1 MAEFFVICGRN
12 GTTDSYTTDDLETI
26 ADRILPSNAPRDVE
40 IIRDDGVISCTIN
53 APDSLPIHGASV
65 CLGQMI
71 PPREDWHEPG
81 SPRPDGSYGIARID
95 TDSVELVADVTA
107 SRTLFYRLF
116 DDLFVASTS
125 QRAIQHFADEV
136 VLDDVAIAWMISTGG
151 LGPEQTWDERVEQ
164 VLPHGSVRL
173 NRSTW
178 ELTEATQPATFEPTD
193 EPKSV
198 HHERLVTALDDTFE
212 ALELDTEHWE
222 LPLSGGLDSRE
233 ILFRLCDYEGLRT
246 ITWGTDAALDHPE
259 SDAVRARELAAAC
272 DVDHRYYTIPETSD
286 DVETVFERFVTA
298 GEGRIDHISGY
309 LDGFS
314 VFADLANRGIGGLIR
329 GDEGFG
335 WKTVGSPMG
344 VRQVTGAQ
352 MVEDYDA
359 FSSLSVPGVRRQE
372 FPKRLERTSGESLAT
387 WRDRLYHT
395 YRLPVILGA
404 LTALKTPYIEVVNPF
419 LTQRIL
425 ETVRRLPDELRTEKQ
440 LYAEYVR
447 GRSPDV
453 PVATESAN
461 PNEEQFLK
469 SDEAQAFLKSELDTD
484 HARKV
489 LGEDL
494 IEYVLGD
501 LKNENAYEK
510 VTSKLTLDTIKRQVG
525 NRLPK
530 SIIRRVESN
539 TPINRPAP
547 TMSCSRLAF
556 RLYIIDTMVN
566 NLSHD
571 ADYL

>member
-1 MAEFFVICGRN
+1 MAELLVVCGRN
-12 GTTDSYTTDDLETI
+12 GTTDTYTADDLETI

-40 IIRDDGVISCTIN
+40 IIRDDGVITCTIN

-71 PPREDWHEPG
+71 PPRENWHEPG
-81 SPRPDGSYGIARID
+81 SSRPDGSYGIVRTD

-107 SRTLFYRLF
+107 SRTLYYRLF

-125 QRAIQHFADEV
+125 QRAIGHFADDFI
-136 VLDDVAIAWMISTGG
+136 LDDVAIAWMISSGG
-151 LGPEQTWDERVEQ
+151 LGPEQTWDERVEH

-173 NRSTW
+173 DRSTW
-178 ELTEATQPATFEPTD
+178 ELTEATQPATFEPTG

-198 HHERLVTALDDTFE
+198 HHDRLVTALDDTFD
-212 ALELDTEHWE
+212 AIELDTEHWE

-233 ILFRLCDYEGLRT
+233 ILLRLCDHEGLRT

-259 SDAVRARELAAAC
+259 SDAVKARELAAAC
-272 DVDHRYYTIPETSD
+272 GVDHRYYTIPETPN

-309 LDGFS
+309 LNGFS
-314 VFADLANRGIGGLIR
+314 VFADLTNRDIGGLIR

-335 WKTVGSPMG
+335 WKTVRSPMA

-352 MVEDYDA
+352 MIDDYDT

-372 FPKRLERTSGESLAT
+372 FPKRLERASGESLAT

-404 LTALKTPYIEVVNPF
+404 LTALKTPYVEVVNPF

-425 ETVRRLPDELRTEKQ
+425 ETVRRFPDELRTEKQ

-447 GRSPDV
+447 ERSPDV
-453 PVATESAN
+453 PVATQSAN
-461 PNEEQFLK
+461 PDEEQFLK
-469 SDEAQAFLKSELDTD
+469 SDEAQAFLQSELDTD
-484 HARKV
+484 HARVV
-489 LGEDL
+489 LGAELVDYTL
-494 IEYVLGD
+494 DG
-501 LKNENAYEK
+501 LKNEREDGET
-510 VTSKLTLDTIKRQVG
+510 TSELTLDTFKRQIG
-525 NRLPK
+525 SRLPK
-530 SIIRRVESN
+530 SITRRIEAHTS
-539 TPINRPAP
+539 IDRPRSS
-547 TMSCSRLAF
+547 MSPSRLAF
-556 RLYIIDTMVN
+556 RLYIIDTMVDQ
-566 NLSHD
+566 LTHD